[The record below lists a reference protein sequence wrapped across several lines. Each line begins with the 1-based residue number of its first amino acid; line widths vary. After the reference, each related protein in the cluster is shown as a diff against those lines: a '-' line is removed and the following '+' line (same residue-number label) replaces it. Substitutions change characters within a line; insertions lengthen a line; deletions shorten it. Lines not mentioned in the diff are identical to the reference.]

1 MNDIYIILTKLLHI
15 FLSGIFIMIIGIL
28 ISKKLNDIYPEN
40 KRNKKKTY
48 KLIIDFCVFTGLIYI
63 SHYFIRN
70 LMEVINKNLFSYILF
85 WSDSI
90 KYDTFRL
97 KELGGGIAMA
107 FSMFLF
113 MSKFKNDIKTLF
125 NERLNIKL

>member
-15 FLSGIFIMIIGIL
+15 FLSGIFIMTIGIL

-70 LMEVINKNLFSYILF
+70 FMEVINKNLFSYIFQLYEMVLYLVGHNF
-85 WSDSI
+85 VHCAVHQYISLI
-90 KYDTFRL
+90 HFYHI
-97 KELGGGIAMA
+97 GQAGH
-107 FSMFLF
+107 
-113 MSKFKNDIKTLF
+113 
-125 NERLNIKL
+125 